1 MKKSFAIF
9 LSTILTAGMLVGCS
23 SKGTPSK
30 DEGTKNT
37 PAKETTISK
46 VGLGHI
52 TSIGKSNDFR
62 KDAQLLVSKV
72 GHYAA
77 KNCTDWTGYCSMIC
91 IKDKKDLKLL
101 TRDKD
106 EMAYLYQFSAYTPG
120 EYTLQR
126 NNIKGNL
133 KT

>member
-1 MKKSFAIF
+1 
-9 LSTILTAGMLVGCS
+9 
-23 SKGTPSK
+23 
-30 DEGTKNT
+30 
-37 PAKETTISK
+37 
-46 VGLGHI
+46 
-52 TSIGKSNDFR
+52 
-62 KDAQLLVSKV
+62 
-72 GHYAA
+72 
-77 KNCTDWTGYCSMIC
+77 MIC